1 LCQYDNVG
9 RREQNEYLNKKRL
22 PIAQLIKNKGISDGK
37 KKLKISHFYRQGVQQ
52 CVRYCFLEC
61 CVTNQK

>member
-37 KKLKISHFYRQGVQQ
+37 KKLKKPLVLCKKIKQTGQRKKKNS
-52 CVRYCFLEC
+52 
-61 CVTNQK
+61 